1 MGKTINFKLR
11 EHGSE
16 HLTITAHSL
25 NGTFETTITINDIN
39 QSVRSGSRIK
49 NSGNEYFSLSQL
61 HIDRDTIRK
70 YR

>member
-16 HLTITAHSL
+16 HLSVAAHSL
-25 NGTFETTITINDIN
+25 YGTFETIITVNEIN
-39 QSVRSGSRIK
+39 QSIRSGSRIK

-61 HIDRDTIRK
+61 HINRDTIRK
-70 YR
+70 YK